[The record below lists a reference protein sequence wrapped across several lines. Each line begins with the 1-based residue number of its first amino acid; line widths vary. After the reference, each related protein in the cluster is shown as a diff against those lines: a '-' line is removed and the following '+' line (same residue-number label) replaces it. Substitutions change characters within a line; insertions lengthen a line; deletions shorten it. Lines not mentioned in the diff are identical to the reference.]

1 MNFPKRYF
9 LEIAYKGT
17 HYHGWQ
23 VQPNQVSVQSTI
35 EHALSTIINEPI
47 AIVGC
52 GRTDTGVHASQYFA
66 HFETTKALPQPFV
79 RRVNSF
85 LPTDIAIKKII
96 TEIPATAHARF
107 DATFR
112 AYDYCIH
119 FKKNPFL
126 TDQSWHYTY
135 PAPDFK
141 KMQQA
146 AHLLLNYTD
155 FAMFCKT
162 GGDNKTTLCQIFESE
177 LFVDEAAGKVR
188 YRVAANRFLRGMV
201 RRIVGALMSVG
212 KNKISL
218 EEFIQV
224 MDTQGRFKYN
234 DAAPPQGLFLSEVR
248 YDFLKK

>member
-1 MNFPKRYF
+1 M
-9 LEIAYKGT
+9 
-17 HYHGWQ
+17 
-23 VQPNQVSVQSTI
+23 QPNQVSVQSTV

-47 AIVGC
+47 DIVGC
-52 GRTDTGVHASQYFA
+52 GRTDTGVHASQYFV
-66 HFETTKALPQPFV
+66 HFETSKALPQPFV

-85 LPTDIAIKKII
+85 LPTDIAIKKLI
-96 TEIPATAHARF
+96 TDIPATAHARF
-107 DATFR
+107 DATYR
-112 AYDYCIH
+112 VYDYRIH
-119 FKKNPFL
+119 FQKNPFL

-135 PAPDFK
+135 PPLDIV

-155 FAMFCKT
+155 FVMFCKT
-162 GGDNKTTLCQIFESE
+162 GGDNKTTLCQLFESE
-177 LFVDEAAGKVR
+177 LYMNEPDVRLDFKNVYNIPAQSGVPVFSLR

-212 KNKISL
+212 KNKIGL
-218 EEFIQV
+218 NEFIQV